1 VRLLALS
8 LVCIALVCAA
18 PAAAVEPTLRTV
30 APSRHHVVVTFAP
43 GDLIPAEIQVA
54 TARSRTASG
63 AFTPSLVRLRE
74 RITAHPNSDG
84 VVRYRT
90 VKTLPAGT
98 YFVAVSGIIQDP
110 PADCLPIK
118 LRCSERWS
126 NVLRVVVP

>member
-1 VRLLALS
+1 MRLLALS

-30 APSRHHVVVTFAP
+30 APSQHHVVVTFAP
-43 GDLIPAEIQVA
+43 GELTPAEIEVA
-54 TARSRTASG
+54 TARSRSASG
-63 AFTPSLVRLRE
+63 AFMPSRVRLRE
-74 RITAHPNSDG
+74 RMTADLNANG
-84 VVRYRT
+84 IARYRT

-110 PADCLPIK
+110 PADCLHI
-118 LRCSERWS
+118 RSHCAERWS